1 MSIEN
6 KFQIDKI
13 REDFPILKRK
23 VNGKNLV
30 YLDNAATSQKPKQVI
45 EAIKYFYENYNANI
59 HRGIHQLSEESTDA
73 FEKAREKVAK
83 FINAKSSQIIFT
95 KNTTESIN
103 TVAYSHGLK
112 HVKKSD
118 EILTTVMEHHSNFL
132 PWQMVTQR
140 TGAKLKV
147 ADITDDGILK
157 IKQLQDLANNKT
169 KIIAV
174 THVSN
179 VLGTI
184 NPVKEISKI
193 AKENNSL
200 FLVDGAQATPHMP
213 VDVKEIDCDF
223 YAFSSHKMLGP
234 TGIGVLYVKEP
245 ENLDPF
251 IVGGGTIKD
260 VFLDK
265 EAVWHE
271 SPWKFEGGTP
281 DVSGVIGLGAAIDY
295 LNKIGMNKIRKHEEE
310 ITEYALEELLK
321 VKNLALYGPLDSKD
335 RGAVIAF
342 NIDKVH
348 PHDVAAILDSEGI
361 AVRPGH
367 ACCKPLMSRLDILA
381 MCRASFYIYNTKEE
395 VDALVAGLGKVNKV
409 FKR

>member
-1 MSIEN
+1 MTIKISAE
-6 KFQIDKI
+6 KI

-23 VNGKNLV
+23 INGKKLV

-45 EAIKYFYENYNANI
+45 GAIKYFYENHNANI
-59 HRGIHQLSEESTDA
+59 HRGIHQLSEEATDA

-83 FINAKSSQIIFT
+83 FINAKPEQIIFT

-103 TVAYSHGLK
+103 TVAYSYGLK
-112 HVKKSD
+112 IKSSD

-132 PWQMVTQR
+132 PWQMVSQR
-140 TGAKLKV
+140 TGAKLKI
-147 ADITDDGILK
+147 ADIEDDGTLK
-157 IKQLQDLANNKT
+157 IKEVESLSSKKT
-169 KIIAV
+169 KLTAV

-184 NPVKEISKI
+184 NPVKEIGKI

-200 FLVDGAQATPHMP
+200 FLVDGAQAAPHIP
-213 VDVKEIDCDF
+213 VDMKDIGCDF

-234 TGIGVLYVKEP
+234 TGVGVLYVKDP

-251 IVGGGTIKD
+251 LVGGGTIKE

-265 EAVWHE
+265 EAVWQDP
-271 SPWKFEGGTP
+271 PWKFEGGTP
-281 DVSGVIGLGAAIDY
+281 DISGVIGFGATIDY
-295 LNKIGMNKIRKHEEE
+295 LNKIGMENIRKHEE
-310 ITEYALEELLK
+310 TLTKYALEQLAK
-321 VKNLALYGPLDSKD
+321 VKNISIYGPRNTKVK
-335 RGAVIAF
+335 GGVIAF
-342 NIDKVH
+342 NIGQIH

-381 MCRASFYIYNTKEE
+381 MCRASFYVYNTEE
-395 VDALVAGLGKVNKV
+395 DVDALVSGLEKVNKV
-409 FKR
+409 FKK

>member
-1 MSIEN
+1 MIAE
-6 KFQIDKI
+6 IAVEKI

-23 VNGKNLV
+23 VHGKPLV

-45 EAIKYFYENYNANI
+45 EAIKYFYENQNANI

-73 FEKAREKVAK
+73 FEKSREKVAK
-83 FINAKSSQIIFT
+83 FINAKPEQIIFT

-103 TVAYSHGLK
+103 TIAYGYGLK
-112 HVKKSD
+112 NIKKGD

-132 PWQMVTQR
+132 PWQFVEKH
-140 TGAKLKV
+140 TGATLKI
-147 ADITDDGILK
+147 ADITDDGLLK
-157 IKQLQDLANNKT
+157 MNNLEKLTTKKT
-169 KIIAV
+169 KLVAL

-184 NPVKEISKI
+184 NPVNEIAEI

-200 FLVDGAQATPHMP
+200 FLVDGAQAAPHMP
-213 VDVKEIDCDF
+213 VDVKKIGCDF

-234 TGIGVLYVKEP
+234 TGIGVLYIKDPDKV
-245 ENLDPF
+245 DPF
-251 IVGGGTIKD
+251 LVGGGTIKE
-260 VFLDK
+260 VYTDK

-281 DVSGVIGLGAAIDY
+281 DVSGVIGFGATIDY
-295 LNKIGMNKIRKHEEE
+295 LNKIGMGKIRKHEEE
-310 ITEYALEELLK
+310 ITKYALDQLLK
-321 VKNLALYGPLDSKD
+321 IKNISIYGPMDHRL

-342 NIDKVH
+342 NIEGVH

-367 ACCKPLMSRLDILA
+367 ACCKPLMNRLDILA

-395 VDALVAGLGKVNKV
+395 ADALVAGLEKVNKV
-409 FKR
+409 FKK